1 MNRWWEGGPLTCNR
15 LNQEPTSRLADMS
28 MFRGIIPPLV
38 TPLRGPNDLDEDAFC
53 RLIDHV
59 IAGGVHGIF
68 ILGTTGEGPSL
79 SHPLQHHT
87 ISVATRHAG
96 GRVPVLVGI
105 THPSYF
111 ESTSLAYHAANC
123 GASGVVLSAPYYFPA
138 GQDELL
144 DYLSHIVPDLPL
156 PVMLYNMPSMTK
168 LVFEPE
174 TIQEALSWP
183 NCVGL
188 KDSSGDINYFR
199 KVAQVVR
206 QRDDFSLLIGPEHLL
221 LESIA
226 MGGHGGVHGG
236 ANVCPRLFV
245 SLYEAALAGD
255 ATQSLQEQVLKL
267 GRMYAIGSNP
277 ASSVV
282 KAIKCALMI
291 LGICDDQMAQP
302 FKAFTANE
310 RAQVERIIGAI
321 IPRTETC

>member
-1 MNRWWEGGPLTCNR
+1 
-15 LNQEPTSRLADMS
+15 MS
-28 MFRGIIPPLV
+28 LFRGIVPPLV
-38 TPLRGPNDLDEDAFC
+38 TPLRGPNELDEDGYC

-68 ILGTTGEGPSL
+68 VLGTTGEGPSL
-79 SHPLQHHT
+79 SVELQHRT
-87 ISVATRHAG
+87 VSVAPQLAA
-96 GRVPVLVGI
+96 GRVPVLVGV

-111 ESTSLAYHAANC
+111 ESTSLAYHAAKC
-123 GASGVVLSAPYYFPA
+123 GASGVVLAAPYYFPA

-174 TIQEALSWP
+174 TVRAALAWP

-188 KDSSGDINYFR
+188 KDSSGDIDYFR
-199 KVAQVVR
+199 KIIRVAKER
-206 QRDDFSLLIGPEHLL
+206 SDFTVLIGPEHLML
-221 LESIA
+221 DSIA
-226 MGGHGGVHGG
+226 IGGHGGVHGG

-245 SLYEAALAGD
+245 SLYEAAINGQP
-255 ATQSLQEQVLKL
+255 TQELEEQVLRL

-282 KAIKCALMI
+282 KAIKCALFI
-291 LGICDDQMAQP
+291 LGICQDRMAQP

-310 RAQVERIIGAI
+310 RAQVERIIAGVLPPSKLKLAD
-321 IPRTETC
+321 